1 VAGHTSVRPGSPE
14 AYGLGLGAAVL
25 VTASMARMGTIATI
39 CLGCGDL
46 TSRAHQGRCPNC
58 AREYEAR
65 AKAKR
70 ARSRTGDG
78 NRSERGKR
86 VRAEHGA
93 IVRSAKWKRIAKQ
106 VRMRDG
112 NACTRCGG
120 TDRLSVHHTEP
131 ARFADNPYDADY
143 LVTLCLTCH
152 GIVEAHERR
161 VRASHDLPGRGGGSH
176 FQGGDDPQGDAPSDA
191 RRGSAGEV
199 YDTDWIS

>member
-1 VAGHTSVRPGSPE
+1 MAGHTSVRPGSPG

-25 VTASMARMGTIATI
+25 TTASMSGVGTIATI

-46 TSRAHQGRCPNC
+46 TSRARQGRCPNC

-70 ARSRTGDG
+70 ANSRTGDG

-93 IVRSAKWKRIAKQ
+93 VVRTAKWKRVAKQ

-161 VRASHDLPGRGGGSH
+161 VRVAAQRGGGLH
-176 FQGGDDPQGDAPSDA
+176 AQGGDDPQGDAGADA
-191 RRGSAGEV
+191 RGGSAGEV